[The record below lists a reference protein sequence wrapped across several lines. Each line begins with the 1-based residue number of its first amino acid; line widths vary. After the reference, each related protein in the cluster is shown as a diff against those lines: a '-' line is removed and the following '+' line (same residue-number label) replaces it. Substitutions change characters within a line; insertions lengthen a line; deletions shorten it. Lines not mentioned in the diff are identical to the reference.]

1 MLMAEKTNTPA
12 SDRVPTATNS
22 TGPQSNAFS
31 FRNPAARWV
40 LTLILGLLSAAVV
53 YAADRLGILE
63 KPELQGY
70 DLLVAKQPKQEPPAE
85 ILYVDFDED
94 TVEQYNAFPIPRAL
108 LGDLMQKISSGQ
120 PAVIGLDVILDKP
133 RAPADDKRLASI
145 IADAGNV
152 IVVDEYGF
160 LSFPPR
166 EPLPGFANAA
176 AGVALGDVPT
186 DADGAARSMVL
197 VINTPGF
204 HRLSFPVAVA
214 SYYADLKLRQ
224 DTQGNIFFGTAK
236 IPPAKTAA
244 SAWIHFNPSAPVL
257 AISVKTV
264 LDEGFDPS
272 VFRGKIVMIGQTS
285 ELGKDLFV
293 TPVTQAG
300 VQINEQGSATPRN
313 KLSGTEVHAA
323 AVATLL
329 NTEFIHRWSPMR
341 LWSAGAGLA
350 FLVIA
355 LGFRTHWYVALT
367 TYLGLAAAI
376 FAVAL
381 YMFSH
386 HHVWIPFVSLEA
398 CIVLALPAGLG
409 YRSVEERREKKRMEA
424 ERSQIMGL
432 FERYVSADVAAEIWK
447 RRDEIVLAGEER
459 VATVL
464 FSDIRG
470 FTAMTAGVPSKE
482 VLAWLNRYLTV
493 MAEVIKENRGF
504 LNKFIG
510 DGIMVVFGAPLT
522 AGAQE
527 DARRAARCAVEMLAR
542 MDKWN
547 ASLPPGQPPMKIGI
561 GIHSGTVTAG
571 NVGSP
576 DRLEYSV
583 IGETVNL
590 ASRLEALTKDF
601 KTPIVMSPAT
611 YEYIQNDF
619 AIVSLGKAQV
629 RGFTSAIPLYGLQ
642 LDGAGQETAV
652 GSEKEAQ

>member
-1 MLMAEKTNTPA
+1 MTENSNSQMGKSEAKTAAPA
-12 SDRVPTATNS
+12 SEKNHPSSLRS
-22 TGPQSNAFS
+22 GP
-31 FRNPAARWV
+31 ARWV
-40 LTLILGLLSAAVV
+40 ITVFLAVAAAAVV
-53 YAADRLGILE
+53 FLADYRGYLE
-63 KPELQGY
+63 VPELHGY
-70 DLLVAKQPKQEPPAE
+70 DMLVARQHPEDPPKE

-94 TVEQYNAFPIPRAL
+94 TVKEYNAFPISRVL
-108 LGDLMQKISSGQ
+108 LGDLLQKISSGM
-120 PAVIGLDVILDKP
+120 PAVIGLDVILDLP
-133 RAPADDKRLASI
+133 RGEDDDKRLVSI

-152 IVVDEYGF
+152 ILVDEYGF
-160 LSFPPR
+160 SSFPRR
-166 EPLPGFANAA
+166 EPLPNFVDAA
-176 AGVALGDVPT
+176 AGVAFGDLPT
-186 DADGAARSMVL
+186 DKDGVARSMAL
-197 VINTPGF
+197 VINAPDF
-204 HRLSFPVAVA
+204 RRFSFPVALA
-214 SYYADLKLRQ
+214 SYYSDRKLHQ
-224 DTQGNIFFGTAK
+224 DKLGNIFFATTK
-236 IPPAKTAA
+236 IPPATTAA
-244 SAWIHFNPSAPVL
+244 SAWIHFHPSAPVR

-264 LDEGFDPS
+264 LAEGFDPAI
-272 VFRGKIVMIGQTS
+272 FQGKIVMIGQTS
-285 ELGKDLFV
+285 ELGKDLFE
-293 TPVTQAG
+293 TPVTLAG
-300 VQINEQGSATPRN
+300 VQINEQGSSQPRS

-329 NTEFIHRWSPMR
+329 DDGYLRRLSPLS
-341 LWSAGAGLA
+341 LWSAGVALA

-355 LGFRTHWYVALT
+355 LGFRTHWYVALSI
-367 TYLGLAAAI
+367 YVALAGAI
-376 FAVAL
+376 FLVAL
-381 YMFSH
+381 YMFSYH
-386 HHVWIPFVSLEA
+386 HLWIPFLTLEA

-409 YRSVEERREKKRMEA
+409 YRSVEERREKKLMEA

-470 FTAMTAGVPSKE
+470 FTAMTAGVPSHQ

-527 DARRAARCAVEMLAR
+527 DACRATRCAIEMLAR
-542 MDKWN
+542 MDQWN

-611 YEYIQNDF
+611 YEYIHKEF
-619 AIVSLGKAQV
+619 VTVSLGKAQV
-629 RGFTSAIPLYGLQ
+629 RGFTSAIPLYGV
-642 LDGAGQETAV
+642 QEEAV
-652 GSEKEAQ
+652 QRETTSEVQS

>member
-1 MLMAEKTNTPA
+1 MADKTNMPA
-12 SDRVPTATNS
+12 SDRVPTGTDS
-22 TGPQSNAFS
+22 TVSQSHAFS
-31 FRNPAARWV
+31 FRDPAARWV

-70 DLLVAKQPKQEPPAE
+70 DLLVAKQPTQEPPGE

-94 TVEQYNAFPIPRAL
+94 TVEKYNAFPIPRAL
-108 LGDLMQKISSGQ
+108 LGDLLQKISSGQ

-145 IADAGNV
+145 IADATNV

-166 EPLPGFANAA
+166 EPLASFADAA

-224 DTQGNIFFGTAK
+224 DQQGNIFFGAAK
-236 IPPAKTAA
+236 IPPANTAA
-244 SAWIHFNPSAPVL
+244 SAWIHFNPSAPVR
-257 AISVKTV
+257 AISVKAV
-264 LDEGFDPS
+264 LAEGFDPS

-300 VQINEQGSATPRN
+300 VQINEQGSTAPRD

-329 NTEFIHRWSPMR
+329 NAEFIHRLSPMR
-341 LWSAGAGLA
+341 LWSAGAALA

-367 TYLGLAAAI
+367 MYLGLAAAI

-381 YMFSH
+381 YMLSH
-386 HHVWIPFVSLEA
+386 HHLWIPFVSLEA

-409 YRSVEERREKKRMEA
+409 YRSVEERHEKKLMEA

-470 FTAMTAGVPSKE
+470 FTAMTAGVPSRE

-527 DARRAARCAVEMLAR
+527 DARRATRCAVEMLAR

-601 KTPIVMSPAT
+601 KTPVVMSPAT

-619 AIVSLGKAQV
+619 ATVSLGKAQV
-629 RGFTSAIPLYGLQ
+629 RGFTSAIPLYGLP
-642 LDGAGQETAV
+642 LDGAGQETAA
-652 GSEKEAQ
+652 GSEKQAQ

>member
-1 MLMAEKTNTPA
+1 MAEKTNTPA
-12 SDRVPTATNS
+12 SDRVPTEANS
-22 TGPQSNAFS
+22 AVPQSNAFS

-108 LGDLMQKISSGQ
+108 LGDLLQKISSGK

-133 RAPADDKRLASI
+133 RAPVDDKRLASI
-145 IADAGNV
+145 IADATNV

-160 LSFPPR
+160 LSFRPR
-166 EPLPGFANAA
+166 EPLPSFVEAA

-214 SYYADLKLRQ
+214 SYYSDLKLRQ
-224 DTQGNIFFGTAK
+224 DKQGNVFFGTAK
-236 IPPAKTAA
+236 IPPANTAA
-244 SAWIHFNPSAPVL
+244 SAWIHFNPSAPVR
-257 AISVKTV
+257 AVSVKTV
-264 LDEGFDPS
+264 LAEGFDPF

-300 VQINEQGSATPRN
+300 VQINEQGSAAPRN

-329 NTEFIHRWSPMR
+329 NSEFIHRLSPVR
-341 LWSAGAGLA
+341 LWSAGAALA

-367 TYLGLAAAI
+367 MYVGLAAAI

-386 HHVWIPFVSLEA
+386 HHLWIPFVSLQV
-398 CIVLALPAGLG
+398 CLVLALPAGLG

-459 VATVL
+459 AATVL

-527 DARRAARCAVEMLAR
+527 DARRATRCAVEMLAR

-547 ASLPPGQPPMKIGI
+547 ASLSPGQPPMKIGI

-601 KTPIVMSPAT
+601 RTPIVMSPAT
-611 YEYIQNDF
+611 YAYIQNDF
-619 AIVSLGKAQV
+619 STVSLGKAQV
-629 RGFTSAIPLYGLQ
+629 RGFPSAIPLYGLQ

>member
-1 MLMAEKTNTPA
+1 M
-12 SDRVPTATNS
+12 
-22 TGPQSNAFS
+22 
-31 FRNPAARWV
+31 
-40 LTLILGLLSAAVV
+40 LGLLSAVVV
-53 YAADRLGILE
+53 YAAERLGMLE

-70 DLLVAKQPKQEPPAE
+70 DVLVAKQHAQEPPAE

-108 LGDLMQKISSGQ
+108 LGDLLQKISSGK

-133 RAPADDKRLASI
+133 RVQADDKRLASI
-145 IADAGNV
+145 IADGGNV

-166 EPLPGFANAA
+166 EPLPNFADAA
-176 AGVALGDVPT
+176 AAVALADVPM

-214 SYYADLKLRQ
+214 SYYSDLKLHQ
-224 DTQGNIFFGTAK
+224 DKQGNIFFGDAR
-236 IPPAKTAA
+236 IPPANTAA
-244 SAWIHFNPSAPVL
+244 SAWIHFSPSAPVR

-264 LDEGFDPS
+264 LADGFDAS
-272 VFRGKIVMIGQTS
+272 IFSGKIVMVGQTS

-300 VQINEQGSATPRN
+300 VQIHEQGSSAPRD

-329 NTEFIHRWSPMR
+329 KAQFIRR
-341 LWSAGAGLA
+341 LSATPLWATGAALA

-355 LGFRTHWYVALT
+355 LAFRTHWYVALT
-367 TYLGLAAAI
+367 MYLALAGAI
-376 FAVAL
+376 FAIAL
-381 YMFSH
+381 YMFGH
-386 HHVWIPFVSLEA
+386 HQLWIPFVSLEA
-398 CIVLALPAGLG
+398 CILLALPAGLG
-409 YRSVEERREKKRMEA
+409 YRSVQERHEKKLMEA

-527 DARRAARCAVEMLAR
+527 DARRATRCAVEMLAR
-542 MDKWN
+542 MDRWN

-601 KTPIVMSPAT
+601 KTPIVLSPAT

-619 AIVSLGKAQV
+619 ATVSLGKAQV
-629 RGFTSAIPLYGLQ
+629 RGFSSAIPLYGLQ
-642 LDGAGQETAV
+642 LDGTQHETAV
-652 GSEKEAQ
+652 RSDQELTK